1 MHNSFLPPNRKI
13 PTKVIL
19 TPIILF
25 ILFGVSYIF
34 EPMNMMDEFK
44 NYLNC
49 SSQYLETNCE
59 FSVFRND
66 SLNEI
71 RYLESFYLDEK
82 GQEHQNYV
90 KQNIT
95 RFYMFIKL
103 NDTMNTTI
111 YHSHVGGKYPL
122 KIFNTDC
129 GPFGMCYLGPYEN
142 ITRVNKCYIYN
153 DKIVMKVNC
162 GSRNDLHYKIT
173 FSLAIICLM
182 SCIYTLSII
191 LDY

>member
-34 EPMNMMDEFK
+34 EPINMMDEFK

-49 SSQYLETNCE
+49 SSQYLETKCE

-71 RYLESFYLDEK
+71 RYLDSF
-82 GQEHQNYV
+82 
-90 KQNIT
+90 
-95 RFYMFIKL
+95 
-103 NDTMNTTI
+103 
-111 YHSHVGGKYPL
+111 
-122 KIFNTDC
+122 
-129 GPFGMCYLGPYEN
+129 
-142 ITRVNKCYIYN
+142 
-153 DKIVMKVNC
+153 
-162 GSRNDLHYKIT
+162 
-173 FSLAIICLM
+173 
-182 SCIYTLSII
+182 LS
-191 LDY
+191 